1 MSSLAADAIEAK
13 VSGLGE
19 MRWFVLLRP
28 WLRAATIA
36 AGAAAG
42 GGVVVVVVAVRA
54 LCFSTSRQSLADQG
68 VAHLCQLASRKQ
80 FR

>member
-42 GGVVVVVVAVRA
+42 GGVVVVVVAVA
-54 LCFSTSRQSLADQG
+54 
-68 VAHLCQLASRKQ
+68 VE
-80 FR
+80 